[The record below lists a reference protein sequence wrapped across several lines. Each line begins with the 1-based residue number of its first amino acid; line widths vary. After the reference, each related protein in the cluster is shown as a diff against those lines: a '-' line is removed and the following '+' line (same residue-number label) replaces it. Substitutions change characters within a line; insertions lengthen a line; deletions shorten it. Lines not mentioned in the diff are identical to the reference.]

1 MNPEY
6 VRARFFDLIPNSSH
20 FWEVQISLKTIPC
33 IVSQLL
39 YPVNDFIEERT
50 GMISSDN

>member
-6 VRARFFDLIPNSSH
+6 VGASFFNLIPNSSH
-20 FWEVQISLKTIPC
+20 FWEDQISLKTIQC
-33 IVSQLL
+33 IVTQLL
-39 YPVNDFIEERT
+39 YPVDDFIKEHT